1 MDVVDGTSD
10 VAHTLEQLMFE
21 VFNAMTFQAIPF
33 RRQGIGWMSD
43 FDAMAPQDVRDF
55 YRRWYVPG
63 NAVAVIADDVYVP
76 LVCALA

>member
-1 MDVVDGTSD
+1 
-10 VAHTLEQLMFE
+10 
-21 VFNAMTFQAIPF
+21 
-33 RRQGIGWMSD
+33 MSD

-63 NAVAVIADDVYVP
+63 NAVVVIADDVYVP